1 MARGVDRRKFLLGTA
16 AGFAAQAAPA
26 LAQLPGAG
34 AHWFFLTDD
43 EAAFLW
49 AAMSRLVPGDE
60 LSPSAAELGGVV
72 FLDRQLASRWG
83 EASDWYL
90 EGPWAEGTPQQGY
103 QLPYTPRELYRRAI
117 AALQEGLIE
126 ATGRR
131 FQELGEAEQ
140 ITVLT
145 NLEASGSSGSGALTG
160 SGAGGSL
167 GGGDPNSRGGAG
179 QGQGSGS
186 GMAGREGDDVQ
197 HATLAP
203 GVTGGRGEV
212 MLNGVPGAV
221 LFERLLTDTKWSYLA
236 DPAYG
241 GNEDAMAWAMLGFPG
256 AHAYYNSVVDNW
268 SMDYDRPPSGIATD
282 LDPYGIAGD
291 TRFPTYDG
299 PLDEFGLIRR
309 RG

>member
-1 MARGVDRRKFLLGTA
+1 MAEGVGRRQFLLGTA
-16 AGFAAQAAPA
+16 AAGFATPA
-26 LAQLPGAG
+26 LAQVPGAG
-34 AHWFFLTDD
+34 PHWFFLTDD

-49 AAMSRLVPGDE
+49 AAMSRLIPGDE

-117 AALQEGLIE
+117 AAVQEGLVE

-131 FQELGEAEQ
+131 FQELGEQEQ
-140 ITVLT
+140 ETVLT
-145 NLEASGSSGSGALTG
+145 NLEAGGSSGIGGLAG
-160 SGAGGSL
+160 SGGGGSL
-167 GGGDPNSRGGAG
+167 GGGDPNAG
-179 QGQGSGS
+179 ESGGSGGGS
-186 GMAGREGDDVQ
+186 SGREGDDMQ

-203 GVTGGRGEV
+203 GVTGGSGEV
-212 MLNGVPGAV
+212 MLNGVPGSV
-221 LFERLLTDTKWSYLA
+221 FFERLLTDTKWSYLG

-241 GNEDAMAWAMLGFPG
+241 GNRNMAAWAMLGFPG

-268 SMDYDRPPSGIATD
+268 SMVYDRPPSGIATD
-282 LDPYGIAGD
+282 IDPYGIAGD
-291 TRFPTYDG
+291 ARFPTYDG
-299 PLDEFGLIRR
+299 PLDEFGLIRG